1 MARVAIIGAV
11 LLWGCGSTAPPPLI
25 QAVSPSQAP
34 ANVSTPISVQLE
46 PSFPVTFDYGKRTVA
61 LNTQLTL
68 RLGER
73 EVAVEG
79 VEAQRLTAVAPASL
93 PPGTYEVRV
102 TLADGR
108 EGVLPQGFTV
118 TPAPEAAF
126 TFDPIAEQVVGQP
139 FSVTIRARGQDARRF
154 EGTVTLESG
163 KGRLLPRTSGRFTEG
178 VRTEQLTIDL
188 PGLNWVTATDAA
200 GNQGASDP
208 FHVRNKPQVMP

>member
-79 VEAQRLTAVAPASL
+79 VEAQRLTAVTPASL